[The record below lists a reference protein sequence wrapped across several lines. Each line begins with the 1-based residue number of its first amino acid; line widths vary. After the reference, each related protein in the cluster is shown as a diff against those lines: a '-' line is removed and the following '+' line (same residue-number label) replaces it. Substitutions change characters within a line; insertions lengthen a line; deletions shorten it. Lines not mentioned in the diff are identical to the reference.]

1 MTGVDGR
8 TGVTMSIL
16 TRTTDSKARISLPRG
31 FANATV
37 LIEQISDTE
46 LRIRK
51 AQVIPED
58 ELRFYEESANP
69 LSDRDRDRFLA
80 LLDSPPPANESLR
93 RAAAE
98 YTKSRRAS
106 RKHRRG

>member
-1 MTGVDGR
+1 MAA
-8 TGVTMSIL
+8 L
-16 TRTTDSKARISLPRG
+16 TRTTDRKARVSLPQS

-58 ELRFYEESANP
+58 ELRFTEESSSP
-69 LSDRDRDRFLA
+69 LSDRDRDLFLA
-80 LLDSPPPANESLR
+80 LLENPLPANDALKEAIR
-93 RAAAE
+93 E
-98 YTKSRRAS
+98 YKDRV
-106 RKHRRG
+106 

>member
-1 MTGVDGR
+1 MAP
-8 TGVTMSIL
+8 L
-16 TRTTDSKARISLPRG
+16 TRTTDRKARVSLPQA

-58 ELRFYEESANP
+58 EIPFAEESSPP
-69 LSDRDRDRFLA
+69 LSDRDRDLFLA
-80 LLDSPPPANESLR
+80 LLDNPPPANEALKK
-93 RAAAE
+93 AA
-98 YTKSRRAS
+98 
-106 RKHRRG
+106 RKHKSHG

>member
-1 MTGVDGR
+1 MAAE
-8 TGVTMSIL
+8 I
-16 TRTTDSKARISLPRG
+16 RTTDKKGRLCLPRA

-37 LIEQISDTE
+37 LVEQVSDTE

-58 ELRFYEESANP
+58 EVRFEEEEPRAP
-69 LSDRDRDRFLA
+69 LSDRDRDAFLA
-80 LLDSPPPANESLR
+80 LLENPPPPNEALR

-98 YTKSRRAS
+98 YKKRY
-106 RKHRRG
+106 G